1 MAKNVEEITIRGKAS
16 YAKILGNPVPNYNK
30 DGREWKM
37 DLELTSQASVKE
49 LKSLG
54 VGDRV
59 KQKEEYLD
67 GAPHITLKQAE
78 LRADGTP
85 NRPVAVVE
93 ADGKTPWDQNTL
105 IGNGSVVDVKI
116 VVMDHGPG
124 KKSGMYIRGVRV
136 LKLVPYEA
144 ALFAPLDEDDEYF
157 AGEEDGSADSG
168 PSADEEEAPRS
179 PSRRKTKL
187 DDRDDLDDD
196 IPF

>member
-1 MAKNVEEITIRGKAS
+1 MAKNVEEITIRGKVY

-37 DLELTSQASVKE
+37 DLELPNQATVKE
-49 LKSLG
+49 LKGLG
-54 VGDRV
+54 VGDRI

-78 LRADGTP
+78 LRADGSP
-85 NRPVAVVE
+85 NRPPAVVE
-93 ADGKTPWDQNTL
+93 ADGRTPWDQNKL
-105 IGNGSVVDVKI
+105 IGNESVCDVKI
-116 VVMDHGPG
+116 AVMDHGPG
-124 KKSGMYIRGVRV
+124 KKAGMYIRGVRV

-157 AGEEDGSADSG
+157 AGEEDGSAESG
-168 PSADEEEAPRS
+168 PSTDKEETSRK